1 MHESTTM
8 AKVQRGFIAKS
19 KVWCTFNRLSFSSRK
34 VSDIFHA
41 ETLA

>member
-1 MHESTTM
+1 M
-8 AKVQRGFIAKS
+8 AKVQRDFFVKS
-19 KVWCTFNRLSFSSRK
+19 KVWCTFNWLSFNIGK